1 MQILTLPV
9 DLAPKDF
16 IQDYLLLIGLIIE
29 VYGDRWRDFLITQV
43 FLVWT
48 ICQQIIILHAV
59 PGISLEVLVIRVMTY
74 GPNGGQPL

>member
-43 FLVWT
+43 FLVWS
-48 ICQQIIILHAV
+48 IREQIIFLHAV
-59 PGISLEVLVIRVMTY
+59 PGISLEVLVIRVMTN
-74 GPNGGQPL
+74 GPDGGQPL